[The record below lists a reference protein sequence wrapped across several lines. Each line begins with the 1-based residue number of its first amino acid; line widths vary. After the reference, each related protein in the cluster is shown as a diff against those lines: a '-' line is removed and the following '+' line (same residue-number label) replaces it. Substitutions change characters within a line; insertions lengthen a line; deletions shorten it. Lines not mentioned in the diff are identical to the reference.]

1 MVNKP
6 AGQANDDQFYQDT
19 ELLFGGRFQ
28 QYRDLC
34 NVTKALSLPMQRE
47 KAKERI
53 ILGIDPGTAVMGY
66 GLVTEKDTKISMLS
80 LGVVKMEHLE
90 NHALKLQRIFE
101 RTIYL
106 IDEFKPDCLAIEAP
120 FYGKNIQVM
129 LKLGRAQG
137 VAMAA
142 ALSRN
147 LPICEY
153 APRKIK
159 QSITGNGNASKEQ
172 VAAMLKRLLNF
183 SETPEFLDAT
193 DGLAV
198 AVCHSF
204 QKNTREI
211 GSGKSYSGWNAF
223 VKENTGRVK

>member
-1 MVNKP
+1 M
-6 AGQANDDQFYQDT
+6 
-19 ELLFGGRFQ
+19 Q
-28 QYRDLC
+28 QP
-34 NVTKALSLPMQRE
+34 NH
-47 KAKERI
+47 KERI

-66 GLVTEKDTKISMLS
+66 GLIKETGPKIELIS
-80 LGVVKMEHLE
+80 LGVVKMGNMDDHM
-90 NHALKLQRIFE
+90 LKLQRIFE
-101 RTIYL
+101 KTVAL
-106 IDEFKPDCLAIEAP
+106 IDNYHPDCLAIEAP

-147 LPICEY
+147 VEITEY

-159 QSITGNGNASKEQ
+159 QSITGNGNAAKEQ
-172 VAAMLKRLLNF
+172 VAAMLQNLLKF
-183 SETPEFLDAT
+183 KETPEFLDAT

-204 QKNTREI
+204 QRIAT
-211 GSGKSYSGWNAF
+211 GSKSGSKKSYSGWETF
-223 VKENTGRVK
+223 VKDNTGRVA